1 MPKIKAGK
9 KYHETRR
16 RRQANPNAAAAR
28 KANDLYWSRY
38 GITWIETVLMSSG
51 MMYSDLHQHETH
63 NEFNPAF
70 IQALVF
76 EDKYLSQFVNKLMS
90 GE

>member
-1 MPKIKAGK
+1 MPKNRGAKPYA
-9 KYHETRR
+9 ETKQQ
-16 RRQANPNAAAAR
+16 RQPNPKAAAAR
-28 KANDLYWSRY
+28 KADDVFWSRY

-63 NEFNPAF
+63 NEFNPKF
-70 IQALVF
+70 IEALVF

-90 GE
+90 GK